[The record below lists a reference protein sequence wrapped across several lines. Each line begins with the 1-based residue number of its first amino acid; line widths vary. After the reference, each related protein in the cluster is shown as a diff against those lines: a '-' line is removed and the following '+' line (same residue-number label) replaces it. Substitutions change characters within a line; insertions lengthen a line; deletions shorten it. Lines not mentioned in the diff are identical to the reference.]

1 MARST
6 ISPAKAILL
15 AVHLASNSNIS
26 SLRTLISQNRKALR
40 TEIVLRILLSHL
52 PECVD
57 PSEYVPLVQEL
68 VEGETEAIED
78 LPVDASILNEISES
92 EASKRVKRLHLL
104 PLTWPNAPSDGPDD
118 LLVRFLIHR
127 SMRIDQYTGLID
139 KIPKLLSPFL
149 EGSNELRTWMV
160 TTVLPLLRLSYEY
173 HPREHIMTTLA
184 SFEQMSDE
192 EGLALLLSG
201 TGKSDSASDNRD
213 ASKST
218 VGRDLKGLVG
228 PWMYGDTRSKRRK
241 LRTEPNISAQIT
253 LPQEETYG
261 TNEKYASWEE
271 VFKWV
276 TSQAKTSWK
285 TAVQVIEQWDGP
297 GDVDLGGYEDGT
309 ELLDEY
315 DQQHLEQ
322 RYARSALASAYL
334 IPDISLEALLGIN
347 SILTRIILLLD
358 IEKIPSLEAAGA
370 LLTPVMDLS
379 SILSTKNGIHLRNSY
394 LEDDNV
400 LTTPT
405 EESLRLLHALLV
417 SSYLF
422 TKEGTGITIKRAAEL
437 VLLQQD
443 FEQREE
449 FKRLLLVHNSR
460 GLKGDDRYWTRT
472 RKEILW
478 LRNWGAEE
486 LPGNVAIN
494 GRGVFG
500 RLSKEEIET
509 SLLKTLLANNRIML
523 AQSVYQN
530 TPEKPLSPKT
540 LNHTLIMAAME
551 AYDNATNGNMTRGGV
566 KRCHDILK
574 AFHETLDESARKQI
588 EALVKVTN
596 EISEYRLVIKKEPF
610 KPVVL
615 RVHNDPIAILG
626 MILDQNHRA
635 YTHVNDFMMMAKQM
649 VEAGLIK
656 KDQST
661 TQKRVISMCID
672 AALADDDY
680 ETAYSYVMTRLS
692 NVAGPSRT
700 NMKSHSRNSSGL
712 VAEIPPAVLDDWSW
726 KAALQAGKYR
736 RNENTV
742 KPTHLGNSSG
752 NVNIRHLQQ
761 RMDCLALALRF
772 APSSALQEILN
783 AYRRCEE
790 ELETKMREEE
800 EEEAAWDDQGDNQ
813 IMPGGF
819 AAAAP
824 TRKQESRHGTTEEL
838 PMSLFDLARAST
850 ARAQSGLAALSV
862 LQGSKQSEPAK
873 QRPLSQISTDGS
885 VDSGAPRERKRD
897 QIRNVAAGTLAS
909 GLGWVLGAPAPR
921 ADN

>member
-6 ISPAKAILL
+6 ISPAKAVLL
-15 AVHLASNSNIS
+15 AVYLASNSDIS
-26 SLRTLISQNRKALR
+26 SLRTLVSQHRKQLR
-40 TEIVLRILLSHL
+40 TELVLRILLSHL

-57 PSEYVPLVQEL
+57 PANYVPLLQEL
-68 VEGETEAIED
+68 VEEESGEIEES
-78 LPVDASILNEISES
+78 PVDTSILSAISEI
-92 EASKRVKRLHLL
+92 EASKKVKRLHLL
-104 PLTWPNAPSDGPDD
+104 HVTWPNAPADGPED

-139 KIPKLLSPFL
+139 RIPKLIDPFL
-149 EGSNELRTWMV
+149 QRSKELRTWMI

-173 HPREHIMTTLA
+173 HPREHIMITLA
-184 SFEQMSDE
+184 DFERMSDE
-192 EGLALLLSG
+192 EGIAFLLSG
-201 TGKSDSASDNRD
+201 TGKSDSASDSRD
-213 ASKST
+213 ITKNT

-228 PWMYGDTRSKRRK
+228 PWMYGNSRSKRRK
-241 LRTEPNISAQIT
+241 LRTESIFGAQTISPRYT
-253 LPQEETYG
+253 LT
-261 TNEKYASWEE
+261 TNEKCASWEE

-276 TSQAKTSWK
+276 TSQARTSWK

-309 ELLDEY
+309 ELLDED

-347 SILTRIILLLD
+347 SILTRIIFLLD
-358 IEKIPSLEAAGA
+358 IDKIPTLEAAGA
-370 LLTPVMDLS
+370 LLKPVINLS
-379 SILSTKNGIHLRNSY
+379 DILSTKTGIYLRNSY

-400 LTTPT
+400 LTRPS

-422 TKEGTGITIKRAAEL
+422 TKEGTGITMKRAAEL
-437 VLLQQD
+437 ALLQQD

-449 FKRLLLVHNSR
+449 FKRLVLTHNSR
-460 GLKGDDRYWTRT
+460 GVKGDDRYWSRT
-472 RKEILW
+472 RNEILW
-478 LRNWGAEE
+478 LRNWGAAEV
-486 LPGNVAIN
+486 PGDMAVN

-500 RLSKEEIET
+500 RISKEEIEVT
-509 SLLKTLLANNRIML
+509 LLKTFLSNNRIIL
-523 AQSVYQN
+523 AQSIYQN
-530 TPEKPLSPKT
+530 SSEKPLSSKT
-540 LNHTLIMAAME
+540 LNETLVTAAME

-574 AFHETLDESARKQI
+574 AFNETLDESARKEI
-588 EALVKVTN
+588 EELVKVTN
-596 EISEYRLVIKKEPF
+596 EISEYRLVIKREPF

-626 MILDQNHRA
+626 MILDQNERA
-635 YTHVNDFMMMAKQM
+635 YTRVNDFILMAKQM

-656 KDQST
+656 KGQST

-700 NMKSHSRNSSGL
+700 INKSHSRNSSGL
-712 VAEIPPAVLDDWSW
+712 TAEKPPAVLDDWSW

-736 RNENTV
+736 RNQNTV
-742 KPTHLGNSSG
+742 KPTHFGNASG
-752 NVNIRHLQQ
+752 NIEVRHLQQ

-800 EEEAAWDDQGDNQ
+800 EEEAAWDDQGDNK

-819 AAAAP
+819 ASSAP
-824 TRKQESRHGTTEEL
+824 RRKQESGHGTTEES

-862 LQGSKQSEPAK
+862 LQVSKQSEPAK
-873 QRPLSQISTDGS
+873 ERPLSQISTDGS
-885 VDSGAPRERKRD
+885 LDAGVPRERKRD

-921 ADN
+921 TDN

>member
-1 MARST
+1 MAKSV
-6 ISPAKAILL
+6 ISPAKAVLL
-15 AVHLASNSNIS
+15 AVQLASNSDIS
-26 SLRTLISQNRKALR
+26 NLRTLISQNRKALR
-40 TEIVLRILLSHL
+40 TEVVLRILLSHL

-57 PSEYVPLVQEL
+57 PLEYVPLIQDL
-68 VEGETEAIED
+68 VEGGIGDTED
-78 LPVDASILNEISES
+78 VPVDASVVIDITET

-104 PLTWPNAPSDGPDD
+104 PVTWPNALADGPDD
-118 LLVRFLIHR
+118 LVSRFLIHR

-139 KIPKLLSPFL
+139 QIPKLVGPFL
-149 EGSNELRTWMV
+149 QGSKELRIWMI

-173 HPREHIMTTLA
+173 HPGEHIMTTLA
-184 SFEQMSDE
+184 AFERMNNE
-192 EGLALLLSG
+192 EALALLLSG
-201 TGKSDSASDNRD
+201 TGKLESASDNRNVT
-213 ASKST
+213 KNT
-218 VGRDLKGLVG
+218 VGRDMKGLVG
-228 PWMYGDTRSKRRK
+228 PWMYGNTRSKRRK
-241 LRTEPNISAQIT
+241 LQGTSSSNSEVSSSK
-253 LPQEETYG
+253 EEAFG
-261 TNEKYASWEE
+261 TNEKCASWEE
-271 VFKWV
+271 VFEWV
-276 TSQAKTSWK
+276 TSQARTSWK
-285 TAVQVIEQWDGP
+285 TTVQVIEQWDGP

-315 DQQHLEQ
+315 EQQHLEQ

-334 IPDISLEALLGIN
+334 IPDTSLEALLGVN
-347 SILTRIILLLD
+347 SILARIILLLD
-358 IEKIPSLEAAGA
+358 IEKIPTLEAAGA

-379 SILSTKNGIHLRNSY
+379 SFISTLNGVPLKQSY
-394 LEDDNV
+394 LEDNNI
-400 LTTPT
+400 LTSPG

-437 VLLQQD
+437 ALLQQEY
-443 FEQREE
+443 EQREE
-449 FKRLLLVHNSR
+449 FKKLLLIHNSR

-472 RKEILW
+472 RNEFLW

-486 LPGNVAIN
+486 TPSELATN
-494 GRGVFG
+494 GRGVLG
-500 RLSKEEIET
+500 TISKEEIEVA
-509 SLLKTLLANNRIML
+509 LLKALLSNNRITL
-523 AQSVYQN
+523 AQSIYQN
-530 TPEKPLSPKT
+530 SPENPLSRKS
-540 LNHTLIMAAME
+540 LNSTLITAAME

-566 KRCHDILK
+566 KRCYDILK
-574 AFHETLDESARKQI
+574 AFHETLDETARKQL
-588 EALVKVTN
+588 EELVKVTN
-596 EISEYRLVIKKEPF
+596 EISEYRLVIKKEQF

-615 RVHNDPIAILG
+615 RVHNDPVSILG
-626 MILDQNHRA
+626 MILDQNERA
-635 YTHVNDFMMMAKQM
+635 YTRVNDFMMMAKRM

-680 ETAYSYVMTRLS
+680 ETAYSFVMTRLS

-700 NMKSHSRNSSGL
+700 NNNITSSKPSGL
-712 VAEIPPAVLDDWSW
+712 TAKKAPVVLDDWSW

-736 RNENTV
+736 RNQNTV
-742 KPTHLGNSSG
+742 NPTHFGNASG
-752 NVNIRHLQQ
+752 NVEIRHLQQ

-772 APSSALQEILN
+772 SPSSALQEILN

-813 IMPGGF
+813 LMPGGF
-819 AAAAP
+819 AASAP
-824 TRKQESRHGTTEEL
+824 RRKQESGLGTTEEA

-862 LQGSKQSEPAK
+862 LQGSKQPEK

-885 VDSGAPRERKRD
+885 VDSSEPRERKRD

-909 GLGWVLGAPAPR
+909 GLGWVLGAPTPR
-921 ADN
+921 GDN

>member
-15 AVHLASNSNIS
+15 AVHLASNSDIS
-26 SLRTLISQNRKALR
+26 NLRTLISQNRKALR

-68 VEGETEAIED
+68 IDGETRDIEE
-78 LPVDASILNEISES
+78 LPVDASILSEITEN

-104 PLTWPNAPSDGPDD
+104 PVTWPNSPADGPDD
-118 LLVRFLIHR
+118 LLARFLIHR

-139 KIPKLLSPFL
+139 QIPKLISPFIP
-149 EGSNELRTWMV
+149 GSNELRAWMI

-173 HPREHIMTTLA
+173 HPNEHIMTTLGT
-184 SFEQMSDE
+184 FERMSDE

-201 TGKSDSASDNRD
+201 TGKSNSASDGRD
-213 ASKST
+213 ASKNN
-218 VGRDLKGLVG
+218 VGRDLRGLVG

-241 LRTEPNISAQIT
+241 LRKESNLNGQIT
-253 LPQEETYG
+253 LAQEETPDSKG
-261 TNEKYASWEE
+261 KYAGWEE

-276 TSQAKTSWK
+276 TSQARTSWK
-285 TAVQVIEQWDGP
+285 TAVQLIEQWDGP

-309 ELLDEY
+309 EILDDY
-315 DQQHLEQ
+315 DQQYLEQ

-347 SILTRIILLLD
+347 SILTRLILLLD
-358 IEKIPSLEAAGA
+358 IEKLPTLEAAGA
-370 LLTPVMDLS
+370 LLTPVMHLGNV
-379 SILSTKNGIHLRNSY
+379 LSTKNGIFLRNSY
-394 LEDDNV
+394 MEEDNV
-400 LTTPT
+400 LTWPS

-417 SSYLF
+417 SAYLF

-437 VLLQQD
+437 TLLQQE

-460 GLKGDDRYWTRT
+460 GPKGDDRYWART
-472 RKEILW
+472 RNEILW
-478 LRNWGAEE
+478 LRNWGAED
-486 LPGNVAIN
+486 LPGNVAVN
-494 GRGVFG
+494 GRGIFG
-500 RLSKEEIET
+500 RLSKEEIEV
-509 SLLKTLLANNRIML
+509 SLLKTLLSNNRIML

-530 TPEKPLSPKT
+530 SPEKPLSSKT
-540 LNHTLIMAAME
+540 LNDTLITAAME

-566 KRCHDILK
+566 KRCHDILN
-574 AFHETLDESARKQI
+574 AFRDKLEESTRKQI
-588 EALVKVTN
+588 EALIKVTN

-615 RVHNDPIAILG
+615 RVHSDPVSILG
-626 MILDQNHRA
+626 MILDQNDGA
-635 YTHVNDFMMMAKQM
+635 YTRVNDFMIMAKQM

-700 NMKSHSRNSSGL
+700 TNKSHSRSSSGL
-712 VAEIPPAVLDDWSW
+712 TAEILPVVLDDWSW

-736 RNENTV
+736 RNQNTV
-742 KPTHLGNSSG
+742 KPTHFGNSSG
-752 NVNIRHLQQ
+752 NIEIRHLQQ

-819 AAAAP
+819 AASAP
-824 TRKQESRHGTTEEL
+824 KRKQDSGHGTAEEA

-862 LQGSKQSEPAK
+862 LQGNKQSEPEK
-873 QRPLSQISTDGS
+873 QRPLSQVSADGS
-885 VDSGAPRERKRD
+885 LDSGAQRERKRD